1 MANHRQA
8 EKRHR
13 QSEKRHTRNKDI
25 RSGVRNAVRGVR
37 AAAAAGEEDLAA
49 QFASAERV
57 IRKSVSK
64 GSLHARTASRTISRL
79 HKLVHGTPSVP

>member
-13 QSEKRHTRNKDI
+13 QSEKRHLRNKDI
-25 RSGVRNAVRGVR
+25 RSTVRNAVRSVR
-37 AAAAAGEEDLAA
+37 AAVAAGEDNLPEK
-49 QFASAERV
+49 FASAERL
-57 IRKSVSK
+57 IRKGTSK

-79 HKLVHGTPSVP
+79 HKLIQRSSAS